1 MLTEGV
7 GQGIPDSIKSISRT
21 ISLSSSFNKR
31 TKSDNWLVRST
42 LDNLSLNYSVMKKTN
57 SSIDVRNDRVNSAD
71 FSLNYSFSF
80 DKENYWMPFKGIEEF
95 PFFGKS
101 LYETKIYYSPEK
113 FSTSMNLSES
123 QQDKTMRTGIETN
136 TYDLGM
142 NRSFLLNLSETN
154 GHSMIRIAN
163 TDAAT
168 EPSSIS
174 MQL

>member
-1 MLTEGV
+1 
-7 GQGIPDSIKSISRT
+7 
-21 ISLSSSFNKR
+21 
-31 TKSDNWLVRST
+31 
-42 LDNLSLNYSVMKKTN
+42 MKKTN

-142 NRSFLLNLSETN
+142 NRSFLLNYKL
-154 GHSMIRIAN
+154 
-163 TDAAT
+163 TDNLKSNYKKNVSSDLDFIMNRDSLT
-168 EPSSIS
+168 KYDLFKNFSPGLVKSIS
-174 MQL
+174 EDLSNTSHQIFSNGSIQQ